1 MKTPDEIKQGIKYLT
16 IKDITEKLE
25 AWHAGLAYYYAEDAA
40 ADALAYIQQ
49 LESQAPKWISVEERL
64 PEQYA
69 TVIIWRDDCK
79 NASIGW
85 LISGYWSVPKGV
97 RVTHWMPL
105 PEPPEADDN
114 ADQSR

>member
-1 MKTPDEIKQGIKYLT
+1 MQRIEDVKK
-16 IKDITEKLE
+16 
-25 AWHAGLAYYYAEDAA
+25 GLACHALCRNRLLACSDCAYHGPGLPPCGKAVHEDAIA
-40 ADALAYIQQ
+40 MLEQ
-49 LESQAPKWISVEERL
+49 LQAQVPKWISVGERL

-97 RVTHWMPL
+97 RVTHWMPM
-105 PEPPEADDN
+105 PEPPKEE
-114 ADQSR
+114 